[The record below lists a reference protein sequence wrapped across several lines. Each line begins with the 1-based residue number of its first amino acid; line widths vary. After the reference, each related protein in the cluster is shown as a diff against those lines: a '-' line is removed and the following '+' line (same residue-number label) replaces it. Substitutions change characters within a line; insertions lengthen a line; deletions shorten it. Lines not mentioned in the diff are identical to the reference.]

1 MFKRRDTD
9 LYMDL
14 KISLSESLTG
24 FKKTITTL
32 DDRQLV
38 LNTLPG
44 EVLKHGMTLLLLL
57 LLLLSLSKV
66 ILKWY

>member
-14 KISLSESLTG
+14 KILLSESLTG

-44 EVLKHGMTLLLLL
+44 EVLKHGMTLLLLI
-57 LLLLSLSKV
+57 V
-66 ILKWY
+66 IITCLR

>member
-1 MFKRRDTD
+1 
-9 LYMDL
+9 MDL

-44 EVLKHGMTLLLLL
+44 EVLKHGMTLLLLIIIIF
-57 LLLLSLSKV
+57 V
-66 ILKWY
+66 